1 MLTRRLILSV
11 LAGSAF
17 KGINF
22 ASGGIVKNSKPYVI
36 GEHVCSMPV
45 SLYGRSPIEKAR
57 DAIALAMKRQEFGM
71 VYYTNCKKGKD

>member
-22 ASGGIVKNSKPYVI
+22 ASGGIVKNSKPYAVTSI
-36 GEHVCSMPV
+36 AVPP
-45 SLYGRSPIEKAR
+45 LPAAR
-57 DAIALAMKRQEFGM
+57 RIATTAAS
-71 VYYTNCKKGKD
+71 